1 MRHYKYN
8 TINKTQKTV
17 AYLLLSCQLLTS
29 CGGKT
34 TLLPRDPNV
43 QPIQAVHEQ
52 LPTCTDDNP
61 QPDQPCPAFPITTRT
76 ITGNTLIFSYT
87 PDEGLSTFYQP
98 MYGDSKM
105 EKISKHLP
113 IQQYTILM
121 DVDGVR
127 KSFKHFPQ
135 EEARFFATT
144 GKWEVSQAGELRYLG
159 IRARGGMGKQGSYKG
174 GESKGKAR
182 GEGKTQDTGE
192 CGGKGVVQ
200 EHGKGLGGQKAARQ
214 SGDNAGAGLSK
225 ATANASRQSEPDLGE
240 SASHNPGKSWK
251 SIYTGEHGG
260 GIQTIKLEKLRN
272 KTFEAKS
279 IASELA
285 ASETYIKTKF
295 DLIDNRITELETSI
309 KEKSLQLLNTLLLD
323 DGELTD
329 RVRAYIDSHYNSIVK
344 EKDKFSLEELNKFC
358 STIVQYKTYGEFKK
372 FLRYRSTLADSFS
385 DTVHRYYNK
394 ERFLAKI
401 KHFILRINPEIN
413 KQSEALK
420 KQKAELCR
428 LKKDKKNG
436 VVFLRSLP
444 SIQYLQ
450 KVI

>member
-113 IQQYTILM
+113 IQQYPILM

-127 KSFKHFPQ
+127 KAFKHFPQ

-214 SGDNAGAGLSK
+214 SGDNARASLSKATANTSRQSEPGLGGSASHAPQAKAARQSGDNAGAGLSK

-240 SASHNPGKSWK
+240 SASHTQAKAGSQYIRV
-251 SIYTGEHGG
+251 SMEGE
-260 GIQTIKLEKLRN
+260 
-272 KTFEAKS
+272 
-279 IASELA
+279 
-285 ASETYIKTKF
+285 
-295 DLIDNRITELETSI
+295 
-309 KEKSLQLLNTLLLD
+309 
-323 DGELTD
+323 
-329 RVRAYIDSHYNSIVK
+329 
-344 EKDKFSLEELNKFC
+344 
-358 STIVQYKTYGEFKK
+358 YK
-372 FLRYRSTLADSFS
+372 R
-385 DTVHRYYNK
+385 
-394 ERFLAKI
+394 
-401 KHFILRINPEIN
+401 
-413 KQSEALK
+413 
-420 KQKAELCR
+420 
-428 LKKDKKNG
+428 
-436 VVFLRSLP
+436 
-444 SIQYLQ
+444 
-450 KVI
+450 